1 MLVFCFATNQKS
13 RWDLEIKFLSV
24 GIFKSNFLI
33 CTFAHPHICTFFL
46 SFANIFIK
54 MELMVLGV
62 AVVILLIA
70 VILYVKKPKGL
81 DSLSADE
88 LLRLRA
94 EGEQLRINIAKVEE
108 RASGL
113 AIERDKADRN
123 LLEERLR
130 YEAIVRDL
138 NQELLAEKSR
148 MTKAEEAFKAQRERL
163 AEQEVYMQD
172 IQQKFKL
179 EFENVA
185 NKLLDEK
192 SQKFTETNK
201 NSLDLLLNPLK
212 ENIKLFEEKVEK
224 VYKAESDERNV
235 LKGEISKLMELNKQ
249 ISEEANNLTRALKAD
264 TKKQGNWGEV
274 ILDRLLEASG
284 LLEGESY
291 TKQGK
296 GMNLVDEDGNR
307 FQPDVIINLP
317 DNKHIVIDSKVSL
330 LAYERLVNCET
341 DEDREM
347 HLKQHILSIKGH
359 INGLGGKNYHDLYGI
374 NSPDF
379 VLLFVA
385 IESSFA
391 IAIQRE
397 VELFEFAWNKKVV
410 LVTPSTLLATLKT
423 VASIWKQEQQTRNA
437 IDIATK
443 AGALYDKFV
452 GFINDLKKIG
462 DHIDRSKDAYNDA
475 FSKLSAGNG
484 NLIGRVETLRKLGAK
499 STKVI
504 DQKFIEE

>member
-1 MLVFCFATNQKS
+1 
-13 RWDLEIKFLSV
+13 
-24 GIFKSNFLI
+24 
-33 CTFAHPHICTFFL
+33 
-46 SFANIFIK
+46 
-54 MELMVLGV
+54 MEPIILL
-62 AVVILLIA
+62 AAIVILLIA
-70 VILYVKKPKGL
+70 VVIFFKKPKTL

-94 EGEQLRINIAKVEE
+94 ENDQLKISFARAEE

-113 AIERDKADRN
+113 TLERDKTD
-123 LLEERLR
+123 LYLQDERLR
-130 YEAIVRDL
+130 YEANLREL
-138 NQELLAEKSR
+138 NQELVAEKGR
-148 MTKAEEAFKAQRERL
+148 MAKAEESFKAQRERL
-163 AEQEVYMQD
+163 TEQELYMQE

-201 NSLDLLLNPLK
+201 ISLDLLLNPLK

-284 LLEGESY
+284 LMEGESY

-296 GMNLVDEDGNR
+296 GLNLADEDGNR

-341 DEDREM
+341 DEEREL
-347 HLKQHILSIKGH
+347 HLKQHIISIKSH

-379 VLLFVA
+379 VLLFVP

-391 IAIQRE
+391 IAIQKDI
-397 VELFEFAWNKKVV
+397 ELFEFAWNKKVV

-462 DHIDRSKDAYNDA
+462 DHIDRSKDAYQDA
-475 FSKLSAGNG
+475 FNKLSAGNG

-499 STKVI
+499 NTKQI
-504 DQKFIEE
+504 DQKFIDE

>member
-1 MLVFCFATNQKS
+1 MDA
-13 RWDLEIKFLSV
+13 I
-24 GIFKSNFLI
+24 I
-33 CTFAHPHICTFFL
+33 
-46 SFANIFIK
+46 
-54 MELMVLGV
+54 LG
-62 AVVILLIA
+62 AAILILLIA
-70 VILYVKKPKGL
+70 VILFLKKPKAL
-81 DSLSADE
+81 DAISADE
-88 LLRLRA
+88 LQRLRT
-94 EGEQLRINIAKVEE
+94 EGEHLRINLAKAEE
-108 RASGL
+108 RGSGL

-123 LLEERLR
+123 LHGERLR
-130 YEAIVRDL
+130 YEDMIRDL

-163 AEQEVYMQD
+163 AEQELYMQEV
-172 IQQKFKL
+172 QQKFKL

-185 NKLLDEK
+185 NKLLEEK
-192 SQKFTETNK
+192 SQKFTEANR

-235 LKGEISKLMELNKQ
+235 LKGEISKLMELNRQ
-249 ISEEANNLTRALKAD
+249 ISEEAGNLTRALKAD

-296 GMNLVDEDGNR
+296 GLGLADEDGNR

-341 DEDREM
+341 DDEREVF
-347 HLKQHILSIKGH
+347 LKQHIISIKSH
-359 INGLGGKNYHDLYGI
+359 INGLGGKNYQDLYGI

-379 VLLFVA
+379 VLLFVP

-391 IAIQRE
+391 IAVQRE
-397 VELFEFAWNKKVV
+397 AELFEFAWNKKVV
-410 LVTPSTLLATLKT
+410 VVTPSTLLATLKT

-452 GFINDLKKIG
+452 GFIADLKKIG
-462 DHIDRSKDAYNDA
+462 DNIDRSRDAYQDA
-475 FSKLSAGNG
+475 FNKLSAGNG
-484 NLIGRVETLRKLGAK
+484 NLIGRVEVLRKLGAK
-499 STKVI
+499 NTKLI

>member
-1 MLVFCFATNQKS
+1 MDA
-13 RWDLEIKFLSV
+13 I
-24 GIFKSNFLI
+24 I
-33 CTFAHPHICTFFL
+33 
-46 SFANIFIK
+46 
-54 MELMVLGV
+54 LG
-62 AVVILLIA
+62 AAILILLIA
-70 VILYVKKPKGL
+70 VVLFLKKPKAL
-81 DSLSADE
+81 DALSADE
-88 LLRLRA
+88 LQRLRTDV
-94 EGEQLRINIAKVEE
+94 EQLRIGLAKAEE

-123 LLEERLR
+123 LHEERLR
-130 YEAIVRDL
+130 YEAMVRDL

-163 AEQEVYMQD
+163 AEQELYMQEV
-172 IQQKFKL
+172 QQKFKL

-185 NKLLDEK
+185 NKLLEEK
-192 SQKFTETNK
+192 SQKFTETNR

-235 LKGEISKLMELNKQ
+235 LKGEISKLMELNRQ
-249 ISEEANNLTRALKAD
+249 ISEEAGNLTRALKAD

-296 GMNLVDEDGNR
+296 GLGLADEDGNR

-341 DEDREM
+341 DDDRETY
-347 HLKQHILSIKGH
+347 LKQHIISIKSH
-359 INGLGGKNYHDLYGI
+359 IHGLGGKNYQDLYGI

-379 VLLFVA
+379 VLLFVP

-391 IAIQRE
+391 IAVQRE
-397 VELFEFAWNKKVV
+397 AELFEFAWNKKVV
-410 LVTPSTLLATLKT
+410 VVTPSTLLATLKT

-452 GFINDLKKIG
+452 GFIADLKKIG
-462 DHIDRSKDAYNDA
+462 DNIDRSRDAYQDA
-475 FSKLSAGNG
+475 FNKLSAGNG
-484 NLIGRVETLRKLGAK
+484 NLIGRVEVLRKLGAK
-499 STKVI
+499 NTKLI

>member
-1 MLVFCFATNQKS
+1 MDAIILAAA
-13 RWDLEIKFLSV
+13 I
-24 GIFKSNFLI
+24 
-33 CTFAHPHICTFFL
+33 
-46 SFANIFIK
+46 
-54 MELMVLGV
+54 
-62 AVVILLIA
+62 VILLIA
-70 VILYVKKPKGL
+70 VVLFIKKPKGL
-81 DSLSADE
+81 DGLTADE
-88 LLRLRA
+88 VM
-94 EGEQLRINIAKVEE
+94 RIKADNDALKITLARTEE
-108 RASGL
+108 RAGGL
-113 AIERDKADRN
+113 TIERDKIELHLQD
-123 LLEERLR
+123 ERLR
-130 YEAIVRDL
+130 YEAMVRDL

-148 MTKAEEAFKAQRERL
+148 MTKAEEAFKAQRECL
-163 AEQEVYMQD
+163 AEQELYMQEL
-172 IQQKFKL
+172 QQKFKL

-192 SQKFTETNK
+192 SARFTETNK
-201 NSLDLLLNPLK
+201 TSLDLLLNPLK

-284 LLEGESY
+284 LMEGESY

-296 GMNLVDEDGNR
+296 GMGLADEDGNR
-307 FQPDVIINLP
+307 YQPDVIVNLP

-330 LAYERLVNCET
+330 LAYERLVNCDT
-341 DEDREM
+341 DDDRAL
-347 HLKQHILSIKGH
+347 HLKQHIISIKSH

-379 VLLFVA
+379 VLLFVP

-391 IAIQRE
+391 IAVQADI
-397 VELFEFAWNKKVV
+397 ELFEFAWNKKVV

-462 DHIDRSKDAYNDA
+462 DNIDRAKENYNDA
-475 FSKLSAGNG
+475 FSKLSSGSG
-484 NLIGRVETLRKLGAK
+484 NLIGRVENLRKLGAK
-499 STKVI
+499 TTKVI

>member
-1 MLVFCFATNQKS
+1 MDAIILVAA
-13 RWDLEIKFLSV
+13 I
-24 GIFKSNFLI
+24 
-33 CTFAHPHICTFFL
+33 
-46 SFANIFIK
+46 
-54 MELMVLGV
+54 
-62 AVVILLIA
+62 VILLIA
-70 VILYVKKPKGL
+70 VILFIKKPKAL
-81 DSLSADE
+81 DGLSADE
-88 LLRLRA
+88 LMSIKADNDALKITLART
-94 EGEQLRINIAKVEE
+94 EE
-108 RASGL
+108 RAGGL
-113 AIERDKADRN
+113 TIERDKIELHLQD
-123 LLEERLR
+123 ERLR
-130 YEAIVRDL
+130 YEAMVRDL

-163 AEQEVYMQD
+163 AEQELYMQEL
-172 IQQKFKL
+172 QQKFKL

-192 SQKFTETNK
+192 SARFTETNK
-201 NSLDLLLNPLK
+201 TSLDLLLNPLK

-284 LLEGESY
+284 LMEGESY

-296 GMNLVDEDGNR
+296 GMGLADEDGNR
-307 FQPDVIINLP
+307 YQPDVIVNLP

-330 LAYERLVNCET
+330 LAYERLVNCDT
-341 DEDREM
+341 DDDRALY
-347 HLKQHILSIKGH
+347 LKQHIISIKSH
-359 INGLGGKNYHDLYGI
+359 INGLGGKNYHELYGI

-379 VLLFVA
+379 VLLFVP

-391 IAIQRE
+391 IAVQADI
-397 VELFEFAWNKKVV
+397 ELFEFAWNKKVV

-462 DHIDRSKDAYNDA
+462 DNIDRAKENYNDA
-475 FSKLSAGNG
+475 FSKLSSGSG
-484 NLIGRVETLRKLGAK
+484 NLIGRVENLRKLGAK
-499 STKVI
+499 TTKVI

>member
-1 MLVFCFATNQKS
+1 MNAMILAAA
-13 RWDLEIKFLSV
+13 I
-24 GIFKSNFLI
+24 
-33 CTFAHPHICTFFL
+33 
-46 SFANIFIK
+46 
-54 MELMVLGV
+54 
-62 AVVILLIA
+62 VILLIA
-70 VILYVKKPKGL
+70 VVLFIKKPKAM

-88 LLRLRA
+88 LLRLKAENDQLKISVARA
-94 EGEQLRINIAKVEE
+94 EE
-108 RASGL
+108 RATSL
-113 AIERDKADRN
+113 TLERDKTD
-123 LLEERLR
+123 LHLQDERLR
-130 YEAIVRDL
+130 YEANLREL
-138 NQELLAEKSR
+138 NQELVAEKGR
-148 MTKAEEAFKAQRERL
+148 MAKAEESFKAQRERL
-163 AEQEVYMQD
+163 AEQELYIQE

-185 NKLLDEK
+185 NKLLEEK

-201 NSLDLLLNPLK
+201 TNLDLLLNPLK
-212 ENIKLFEEKVEK
+212 ENIKQFEEKVEK

-296 GMNLVDEDGNR
+296 GLNLADEEGNR

-330 LAYERLVNCET
+330 LAYERLVNCEL
-341 DEDREM
+341 EEERET
-347 HLKQHILSIKGH
+347 HLKQHIISIKSH
-359 INGLGGKNYHDLYGI
+359 INGLGGKNYQDLYGI

-379 VLLFVA
+379 VLLFVP

-391 IAIQRE
+391 IAIQKDI
-397 VELFEFAWNKKVV
+397 ELFDFAWNKKVV

-462 DHIDRSKDAYNDA
+462 DNIDRSKDAYQDA
-475 FSKLSAGNG
+475 FNKLSAGSG

-499 STKVI
+499 TTKQI
-504 DQKFIEE
+504 DQKFIED